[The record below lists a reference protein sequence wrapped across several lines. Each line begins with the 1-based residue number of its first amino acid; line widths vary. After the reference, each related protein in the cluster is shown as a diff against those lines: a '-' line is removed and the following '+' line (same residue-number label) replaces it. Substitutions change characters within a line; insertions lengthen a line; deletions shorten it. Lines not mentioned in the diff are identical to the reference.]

1 MGDKDFLTD
10 GGLETCMSFQE
21 EFELPLFAAFT
32 LLDCERGRSALDRYM
47 VNFGKI
53 AVRHEMGFIMDT
65 PTWRA
70 SARWADDLGVSRAS
84 LKDIHKQA
92 VLYLHSLREG
102 LETDTSPFVLNGVL
116 GPQDDG
122 YNPRNMMSVTEACAY
137 HRQQIVW
144 FAEFAADM
152 VSAITMTYVEEALG
166 IAIAA
171 REINIPSVISFTL
184 ETDGRLP
191 SGQALGDAIRQID
204 IVTDA
209 APAYFMI
216 NCAHPSHFI
225 DVLKKG
231 GSWTG
236 RVRGIR
242 ANASRMSHD
251 ELDNATEL
259 DDGCPEELA
268 SEYRDLKKLLPH
280 MTVLGGCCGT
290 DHRHIGAIGTACAR
304 TCAG

>member
-1 MGDKDFLTD
+1 
-10 GGLETCMSFQE
+10 
-21 EFELPLFAAFT
+21 
-32 LLDCERGRSALDRYM
+32 
-47 VNFGKI
+47 
-53 AVRHEMGFIMDT
+53 
-65 PTWRA
+65 
-70 SARWADDLGVSRAS
+70 
-84 LKDIHKQA
+84 
-92 VLYLHSLREG
+92 
-102 LETDTSPFVLNGVL
+102 
-116 GPQDDG
+116 
-122 YNPRNMMSVTEACAY
+122 
-137 HRQQIVW
+137 
-144 FAEFAADM
+144 
-152 VSAITMTYVEEALG
+152 
-166 IAIAA
+166 
-171 REINIPSVISFTL
+171 
-184 ETDGRLP
+184 
-191 SGQALGDAIRQID
+191 
-204 IVTDA
+204 
-209 APAYFMI
+209 MI

-290 DHRHIGAIGTACAR
+290 DHRHIGAIGTACAG